1 MITVSR
7 ATGSYLDC
15 FSPHHLFD
23 WILKTMPIE
32 QRPGDAELDELSAT
46 LNEGLKTCR
55 SVIENYRA
63 MLDVKESLPA
73 NDADPTW
80 TGKSSPHADAE

>member
-1 MITVSR
+1 MFPAYHFGRIVK
-7 ATGSYLDC
+7 
-15 FSPHHLFD
+15 
-23 WILKTMPIE
+23 IMPNE
-32 QRPGDAELDELSAT
+32 QRPRDAELDELSAK

-63 MLDVKESLPA
+63 MLHVKQSLPA
-73 NDADPTW
+73 NDPDPSW